1 MRHSTILLRIRTS
14 IHVALLTT
22 ILLCSCSPAEK
33 KEKTHATPNKS
44 PNILLILADDLG
56 YSDLGSY
63 GGEIETPNLDN
74 LAYNG
79 VRLTSFYTMGRCCP
93 SRASILTGLYSHRVG
108 LGHMIGN
115 LNQPGYQGRV
125 SDDAVTIAQILQ
137 SSGYRTFMS
146 GKWHLG
152 TDDPTEHGF
161 EEYFGTLVS
170 AQTFWDPN
178 HYTRQPSDR
187 ETRQY
192 EAGKFYGTTA
202 LTDYALDFLEKSR
215 STPDKP
221 WFLYLA
227 YNAPH
232 FPLQAPK
239 EAIKKYAETYQVGW
253 DVIRQQRYQKMKE
266 LGIIPEETPLTPRSK
281 YWDWAE
287 TEAGVNPAW
296 NDVPEDR
303 KPDLARRMAIFA
315 AMIDV
320 MDQNIGRL
328 IAELERKNELE
339 NTLIIFLSDNGACAE
354 WDPNG
359 FDTKTGPNNILYQGP
374 EIEKMG
380 SAETYH
386 SVGSGWANASNTPWR
401 LYKHFNHEGGISSPF
416 IAHWP
421 AGLKSTGVIN
431 KDKGH
436 LVDLMP
442 TILDA
447 AGVSYPASYKGKKT
461 ISLPGKSIVPMLN
474 GSSSEDRILYFEH
487 EGNRAVLEGKWKL
500 VALRGGHWELYDL
513 ENDRTELNDLSE
525 KYPKVVGRLND
536 LWIEW
541 AKENYVTPLPENY
554 RVPYLPT
561 PPLGR
566 AQTTDSSN

>member
-1 MRHSTILLRIRTS
+1 MLRIGISIDGVILATILLF
-14 IHVALLTT
+14 
-22 ILLCSCSPAEK
+22 SCSPPEK
-33 KEKTHATPNKS
+33 KEKPLVTPTKS
-44 PNILLILADDLG
+44 PNIVLIVADDLG
-56 YSDLGSY
+56 YSDLGSF
-63 GGEIETPNLDN
+63 GGEIQTPNLDR

-79 VRLTSFYTMGRCCP
+79 IRMTSFYTTGHCCP

-115 LNQPGYQGRV
+115 LNQPGYRGRV
-125 SDDAVTIAQILQ
+125 SDDAVTIAQVLQ
-137 SSGYRTFMS
+137 NSGYRTFMS

-152 TDDPTEHGF
+152 TNDPTQHGF
-161 EEYFGTLVS
+161 EEYYGTLAS

-178 HYTRQPSDR
+178 HYIRRPADR
-187 ETRQY
+187 EIRQY
-192 EAGKFYGTTA
+192 DEGKFYGTTA
-202 LTDYALDFLEKSR
+202 LTDYALDFLEEAR

-239 EAIKKYAETYQVGW
+239 EVIKKYAETTYRVGW
-253 DVIRQQRYQKMKE
+253 DVIRQQRYQRMKE
-266 LGIIPEETPLTPRSK
+266 LGIIPKETQLTPRSE

-287 TEAGVNPAW
+287 TEAQVNPAW
-296 NDVPEDR
+296 DDVPQDR

-328 IAELERKNELE
+328 IADLETKNELE

-354 WDPNG
+354 WDPYG
-359 FDTKTGPNNILYQGP
+359 FDIKTSPNNILYQGK
-374 EIEKMG
+374 EIETMG

-386 SVGSGWANASNTPWR
+386 SAGSGWANTSNTPWR

-421 AGLKSTGVIN
+421 AGLKPAGVIN
-431 KDKGH
+431 KHRGH

-447 AGVSYPASYKGKKT
+447 ASVSFPVSYKGKTT
-461 ISLPGKSIVPMLN
+461 ISLPGKSILPILN
-474 GSSSEDRILYFEH
+474 GSSSEDRVLYFEH

-500 VALRGGHWELYDL
+500 VALRGSDWELYDL
-513 ENDRTELNDLSE
+513 ENDRTELNNLSK
-525 KYPKVVGRLND
+525 KYPKIVGRLND
-536 LWIEW
+536 LWNEW

-554 RVPYLPT
+554 HVPYLPVGQ
-561 PPLGR
+561 PF
-566 AQTTDSSN
+566 

>member
-1 MRHSTILLRIRTS
+1 MNLSINPLRIWTS
-14 IHVALLTT
+14 IDVALLTT

-33 KEKTHATPNKS
+33 KATPNKS
-44 PNILLILADDLG
+44 PNIVLIVADDLG

-63 GGEIETPNLDN
+63 GSEIETPNLDR

-79 VRLTSFYTMGRCCP
+79 VRMTSFYTTGRCCP

-108 LGHMIGN
+108 LGHMIAN

-125 SDDAVTIAQILQ
+125 SDDAVTIAQVLQ
-137 SSGYRTFMS
+137 NSGYRTFMS

-152 TDDPTEHGF
+152 TNDPTQHGF
-161 EEYFGTLVS
+161 EEYYGTLVS

-178 HYTRQPSDR
+178 HYTRRPTHR
-187 ETRQY
+187 EARRY

-202 LTDYALDFLEKSR
+202 LTDYALDFLEEAR
-215 STPDKP
+215 STPDKS

-232 FPLQAPK
+232 FPLQAPR
-239 EAIKKYAETYQVGW
+239 ETIEKYAETYQVGW
-253 DVIRQQRYQKMKE
+253 DTIRQQRFHRMKE
-266 LGIIPEETPLTPRSK
+266 LGVIPEATVLTPRSE

-287 TEAGVNPAW
+287 TEAQVIPAW
-296 NDVPEDR
+296 NDVPQDR
-303 KPDLARRMAIFA
+303 KPDLAKRMAIFA

-328 IAELERKNELE
+328 IADLEVKNELE

-354 WDPNG
+354 WDPYG
-359 FDTKTGPNNILYQGP
+359 FDIKSSPDNILYQGK
-374 EIEKMG
+374 EIQKMG
-380 SAETYH
+380 SAESYH

-421 AGLKSTGVIN
+421 SGLKPGGVIN
-431 KDKGH
+431 TNKGH

-442 TILDA
+442 TLLEA
-447 AGVSYPASYKGKKT
+447 AGVSYPSSYKDKKT
-461 ISLPGKSIVPMLN
+461 ITLPGRSILPVLN
-474 GSSSEDRILYFEH
+474 GSSSEERVLYFEH

-500 VALRGGHWELYDL
+500 VALRGGEWELYDL
-513 ENDRTELNDLSE
+513 ENDRTELNNLSKE
-525 KYPKVVGRLND
+525 HPKIVGRLND

-541 AKENYVTPLPENY
+541 AKENYVTPLPEDY
-554 RVPYLPT
+554 RVPYLPV
-561 PPLGR
+561 PFK
-566 AQTTDSSN
+566 